1 MKINGFDEN
10 KIENPIRTH
19 IGIRFEKVADKGE
32 MLNRIVEDLKT
43 NFNPDKSTV
52 LIFVQSR
59 KGTEE
64 ASRELNAIFEENELP
79 FVDKVDFFHAGLDST
94 ERAEKYQ
101 KFKNRDIVI
110 LVATKAFGMG
120 MDIKDI
126 HYVYH
131 LGPSSSFED
140 YLQEI
145 GRAGRKADLYEDAG
159 FSIENPIQT
168 KCFFTSTDF
177 DFLRDRLHKN
187 QITWYHLILVKNIV
201 FEYIE
206 KFKPLIENDENAF
219 PLPLDLLDNYVEFKE
234 VKEKETFFRIC
245 LYWLEKLKRIS
256 LGVFTPTHLPITI
269 NTENHNFKSVKHQNE
284 KLLLEKLFKGLLE
297 FKKDNFQEAKTIMI
311 GIQDLKDCLGVN
323 NNKDLMDLIFLA
335 QRCKMIIVEREIDI
349 EPTQLRSA
357 ELFEREDK
365 FKSPLIEATF
375 SFSEMLINNSIT
387 SDQKIFEEEDLEEI
401 IKPIIKNCL
410 NPTKFNWKEKKS
422 LKAKSPLTNKE
433 LAEIAIKDF
442 REKRKKFG
450 LKILNSVPKI
460 KYKDVISFEKGYKK
474 PIVTRLI
481 YNGAKS
487 KEKQLEYLQ
496 DFKKDLYNLINLVA
510 KTYAVKNESKY
521 NIIDLIISLNIEDKG
536 ENYLQELL
544 FIAKGLAY
552 LKGEGKLVPL
562 GIELFTKKINNIQG
576 DCKDTDDFQI
586 QEEFID
592 TANMKLLRLMAL
604 ECLSERPYN
613 EQDRFIRSFFK
624 CASVKELLLLLEEY
638 LEQDTP
644 LLAQYRQESLEKE
657 KDKLNSQQTL
667 VYEVPIN
674 KNIQVIAGPGS
685 GKTHTLI
692 LRIARLVQD
701 EKVNPE
707 NILVLAYNR
716 AVVIELKD
724 RLTKLF
730 KELGYAK
737 LINRLKVFTFHGFA
751 KYCLGDKTDDLVFDD
766 WTPEFIKIMNETPGL
781 INQKIGVIKYVFV
794 DEFQDITKERLSLLK
809 FIAKPEDTN
818 ICVIGDPNQSI
829 YGYQR
834 EQSNEPMD
842 PKPYYDEFKKIYKPI
857 ELNLSIN
864 YRSYPEILK
873 EAEKLL
879 SLNTVLFEI
888 PKLEAYLVPESNE
901 KYCEIEDLAKS
912 KINWKDK
919 VLEYVKFIGSN
930 KNKYKQI
937 AVMFRSNDE
946 VYRAFNILK
955 KEQLE
960 NAKIRIQGAKGALY
974 KTREFYYSIKYFE
987 SKSSLLLENDF
998 IEKFEE
1004 IKTKIIKKQPRWEED
1019 YLDILSCLL
1028 VEFNKDIE
1036 ENATYDDLIEF
1047 IREISYKDDGQFGKI
1062 YQQNIKKI
1070 KSNYIDQEIVL
1081 TTMHKVKGIEYD
1093 AVIIPPSLSDLPV
1106 KFGNNG
1112 IPIEKISAFLEE
1124 ERRLYYVAYTRA
1136 KKRLFVLQYS
1146 REKALTK
1153 NEVYNFSSKF
1163 VKTNYG
1169 LKIKEGI
1176 DKFLIYW
1183 SASKYGGNS
1192 FEYIRDRVKIGDEI
1206 KVKKTEYNGHSFWYV
1221 YHNSTVIALLSK
1233 SMNLKLSGYDELN
1246 ELVISSVYVNTIE
1259 ETMASDDRNGTNY
1272 ADKWTPEAKE
1282 RGYIYLIDF
1291 SGFGN

>member
-10 KIENPIRTH
+10 KIENPIRSH
-19 IGIRFEKVADKGE
+19 IGIRFQKVADREE
-32 MLNRIVEDLKT
+32 MLHRIVEDLKN

-64 ASRELNAIFEENELP
+64 ASRELNILFEENELP

-94 ERAEKYQ
+94 DRAEKYQ

-145 GRAGRKADLYEDAG
+145 GRAGRKEDLYKDAG
-159 FSIENPIQT
+159 FSTDNPIKT
-168 KCFFTSTDF
+168 KCFFTASDF
-177 DFLRDRLHKN
+177 NFLRDRLQNN
-187 QITWYHLILVKNIV
+187 QITWNHLSRVNKVV
-201 FEYIE
+201 FEYLQ
-206 KFKPLIENDENAF
+206 KFKPLIEEDENAF
-219 PLPLDLLDNYVEFKE
+219 PLPLDLLDDYVEFKE
-234 VKEKETFFRIC
+234 IREKETFFRIC
-245 LYWLEKLKRIS
+245 LYWLEKLKRIA

-269 NTENHNFKSVKHQNE
+269 NTENHNIKSVKNQND
-284 KLLLEKLFKGLLE
+284 KLLLEKLFNGLLK
-297 FKKDNFQEAKTIMI
+297 FKKENFPDAEIIMI
-311 GIQDLKDCLGVN
+311 GIQELKDTIGIN
-323 NNKDLMDLIFLA
+323 NSKELMALIFLA
-335 QRCKMIIVEREIDI
+335 QKCKMITVERVINI
-349 EPTQLRSA
+349 EPTQLRTA

-375 SFSEMLINNSIT
+375 AFSEDITNNT
-387 SDQKIFEEEDLEEI
+387 NTADQKSFEEEELEAL
-401 IKPIIKNCL
+401 IKPIIIKYFK
-410 NPTKFNWKEKKS
+410 PDKFNWREKKS
-422 LKAKSPLTNKE
+422 QKAKKYLTQKE
-433 LAEIAIKDF
+433 LAEIALKDF
-442 REKRKKFG
+442 GEKRKKFG
-450 LKILNSVPKI
+450 LKILNSIPKI

-474 PIVTRLI
+474 PVITRLI
-481 YNGAKS
+481 YNGSKS
-487 KEKQLEYLQ
+487 KDIQIEYLKE
-496 DFKKDLYNLINLVA
+496 FKKDLYNLINFVA
-510 KTYAVKNESKY
+510 QTYAIKNESKF
-521 NIIDLIISLNIEDKG
+521 NIIDLIIALNIEDKG
-536 ENYLQELL
+536 EDYLQQLL
-544 FIAKGLAY
+544 FMAKGLAY
-552 LKGEGKLVPL
+552 LKGEGNIIPL
-562 GIELFTKKINNIQG
+562 GIELFTKNTNEIKE
-576 DCKDTDDFQI
+576 DCKDTNDFLI

-624 CASVKELLLLLEEY
+624 CASVKELLFLLQEY
-638 LEQDTP
+638 LDEDNP
-644 LLAQYRQESLEKE
+644 LLAQYRQEALEIEKE
-657 KDKLNSQQTL
+657 KLNPQQTL
-667 VYEVPIN
+667 VYGAPIN

-724 RLTKLF
+724 RLAKLF
-730 KELGYAK
+730 KALGYAK
-737 LINRLKVFTFHGFA
+737 LISRLKVFTFHGFA
-751 KYCLGDKTDDLVFDD
+751 KYCLGDKTDNLDFDD
-766 WTPEFIKIMNETPGL
+766 WTPEFIKTMNETPGL
-781 INQKIGVIKYVFV
+781 INQKLGVIKYVFV
-794 DEFQDITKERLSLLK
+794 DEFQDITTDRLSLLQ
-809 FIAKPEDTN
+809 FIAKPKNTN

-829 YGYQR
+829 YGYQKD
-834 EQSNEPMD
+834 QANEPMD
-842 PKPYYDEFKKIYKPI
+842 PKPYYEEFKKIYKPI

-864 YRSYPEILK
+864 YRSYPEILE

-879 SLNTVLFEI
+879 SLNTTLFEMPKLQAFLI
-888 PKLEAYLVPESNE
+888 PKPNE
-901 KYCEIEDLAKS
+901 KYCDIEDLYKS

-919 VLEYVKFIGSN
+919 VVEFVKFIDSN
-930 KNKYKQI
+930 EKKYKQI

-946 VYRAFNILK
+946 VFRAFNILK
-955 KEQLE
+955 NEKLE
-960 NAKIRIQGAKGALY
+960 NVKIRIQGSKGSLFKA
-974 KTREFYYSIKYFE
+974 REFYYSIKYFE
-987 SKSSLLLENDF
+987 SKSTLHLENDF

-1004 IKTKIIKKQPRWEED
+1004 IKTRIIQEQPFWEED

-1028 VEFNKDIE
+1028 VEFKKDIE

-1047 IREISYKDDGQFGKI
+1047 IKEISYKDDGQFGKI
-1062 YQQNIKKI
+1062 YQLNIKQI

-1093 AVIIPPSLSDLPV
+1093 AVIIPSSLSDLPV

-1112 IPIEKISAFLEE
+1112 VPEEKIPAYMDE

-1136 KKRLFVLQYS
+1136 KKRLFVLQYL

-1153 NEVYNFSSKF
+1153 NDVYNFPSNF

-1176 DKFLIYW
+1176 DKFLMYW
-1183 SASKYGGNS
+1183 SASKYGGSS
-1192 FEYIRDRVKIGDEI
+1192 FEYIRDKVKIGDVI
-1206 KVKKTEYNGHSFWYV
+1206 KVKKIEYNGNYFWYV
-1221 YHNSTVIALLSK
+1221 YHNNKAISLLSK
-1233 SMNLKLSGYDELN
+1233 SMNSKLYGYNELN
-1246 ELVISSVYVNTIE
+1246 DLVISSVYVNTIQ
-1259 ETMASDDRNGTNY
+1259 ETVASDEKSQTNY

-1291 SGFGN
+1291 SGYGK